1 MIPKFATEARQSYH
15 VIIDADSYLHRA
27 ARKFEGVTGATVHD
41 ALDVVNAAI
50 EALLLNLNAS
60 SFEAHI
66 TGDTSTKRGRFNLA
80 THKPYQ
86 GNRKGKERPALL
98 GPLKL
103 ECAKQLHWYM
113 HEDVEADDAIL
124 DSVRSLKR
132 PLSSVVVVSADK
144 DLCVTPSCYLDL
156 TTMEMH
162 PHLEAPYMGY
172 IALDGKRKIKGRGSL
187 FFWAQALMG
196 DTADN
201 ISGLHWHPELRSVG
215 PVKAYTEL
223 QVCVEQ
229 YASESELYQLAK
241 VVELVLAMYKEG
253 GQDPWPEL
261 EALYLGGNAGLTLKH
276 MMLGELQQDG
286 GGI

>member
-27 ARKFEGVTGATVHD
+27 ARKFEGVTGATVYD
-41 ALDVVNAAI
+41 ALDVVKAEI

-60 SFEAHI
+60 SYEAHI
-66 TGDTSTKRGRFNLA
+66 TGDTSTKRGRFNLP

-103 ECAKQLHWYM
+103 ECAKRKHWYL

-132 PLSSVVVVSADK
+132 LIRSVVVVSADK

-156 TTMEMH
+156 TTNEMH
-162 PHLEAPYMGY
+162 PHLEAPYIGH
-172 IALDGKRKIKGRGSL
+172 IALDDKRKLKGRGSL

-201 ISGLHWHPELRSVG
+201 IAGLHWHPELGSVG
-215 PVKAYTEL
+215 PVKAYTTL
-223 QVCVEQ
+223 QACVEQ
-229 YASESELYQLAK
+229 YAKGSELYQLAK
-241 VVELVLAMYKEG
+241 VVELVLMLYREA

-261 EALYLGGNAGLTLKH
+261 DALYLGGDADLMLQH
-276 MMLGELQQDG
+276 MAYGKL
-286 GGI
+286 